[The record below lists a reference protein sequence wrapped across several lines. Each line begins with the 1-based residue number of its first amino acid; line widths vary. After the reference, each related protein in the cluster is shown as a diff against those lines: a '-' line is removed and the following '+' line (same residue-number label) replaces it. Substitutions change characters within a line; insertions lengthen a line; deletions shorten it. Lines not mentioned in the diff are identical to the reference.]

1 MGGTGGLAAVLG
13 VLHVADV
20 TALRARLDTG
30 SQRPSVIVDATG
42 WRGSCDEKEP
52 AIELASTLK

>member
-1 MGGTGGLAAVLG
+1 LAAVLG